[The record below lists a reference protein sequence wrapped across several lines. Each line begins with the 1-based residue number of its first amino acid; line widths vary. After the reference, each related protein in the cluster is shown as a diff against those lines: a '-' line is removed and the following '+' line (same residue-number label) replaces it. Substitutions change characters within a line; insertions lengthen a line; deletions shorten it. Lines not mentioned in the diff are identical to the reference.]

1 MCVCVCVCV
10 RVYVELQEL
19 GKGKIQL
26 KYIHVLKE
34 LIKKRVCA
42 PILPSS
48 SEKDFKNNLAFF
60 ELL

>member
-1 MCVCVCVCV
+1 
-10 RVYVELQEL
+10 VYLELQEL